1 MLYYKIKITATNP
14 NRTVERQIVTE
25 LVTKHCVHVLG
36 GEQDTQAAKTSSPS
50 HLWAV
55 GQQRWGVLRLAG
67 EKPDRSPA
75 ALGMTGAPWRLAL
88 AGS

>member
-14 NRTVERQIVTE
+14 SRTVERQIVTE

-55 GQQRWGVLRLAG
+55 GQQRWGVLQLGWG
-67 EKPDRSPA
+67 EARPLTRSS
-75 ALGMTGAPWRLAL
+75 GDDWRSLETSP
-88 AGS
+88 GR